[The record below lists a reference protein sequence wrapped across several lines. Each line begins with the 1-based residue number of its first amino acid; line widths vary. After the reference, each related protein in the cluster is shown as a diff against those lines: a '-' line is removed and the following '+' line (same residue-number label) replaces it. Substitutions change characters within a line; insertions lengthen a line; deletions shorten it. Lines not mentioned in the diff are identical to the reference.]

1 MKRHAALLLLI
12 AAAPT
17 LAQTAYRWV
26 DDKGH
31 VQYSDQPPP
40 SAVSQYDQ
48 RNISANQSGSTQQ
61 PYVTRQAAGKYPV
74 TLYVSKDCGKACEDG
89 RALLKKRAIPFTE
102 SRIESAEDV
111 AAYKTRVGAEPFVPT
126 LLVGRE
132 KETGFA
138 APAWDSLLDKAG
150 YPPARR

>member
-1 MKRHAALLLLI
+1 MKRRRALLLLI
-12 AAAPT
+12 AAAPA

-26 DDKGH
+26 DDKGR

-40 SAVSQYDQ
+40 AAVPQYDQ
-48 RNISANQSGSTQQ
+48 RNISANQSGSLQQ
-61 PYVTRQAAGKYPV
+61 SFATRQAAGKYPV

-89 RALLKKRAIPFTE
+89 RAFLKKRTIPFSE
-102 SRIESAEDV
+102 QRIESAEDV
-111 AAYKTRVGAEPFVPT
+111 AAYKARIGAEPFVPT

-138 APAWDSLLDKAG
+138 APAWDNLLDKAG
-150 YPPARR
+150 YPAARR